1 MENHRSEPAYWILG
15 DKITAWT
22 KAEEVVET
30 LKAISGRHI
39 QASARHVPLQLP
51 ARAGIESHAMKVPSS
66 PVALVPS
73 RHPSSRSAHR
83 SQVLF
88 HPFAHPNAG
97 FGGPIEGG
105 TCDVACKSALDLGV
119 ENPLDMNELVVD
131 APLTRMLLAGV
142 FVLDEDD
149 FFIAE
154 VASLPRCLA
163 SVLVMNHSQH
173 LTSGYSR
180 H

>member
-1 MENHRSEPAYWILG
+1 M
-15 DKITAWT
+15 AWT
-22 KAEEVVET
+22 KAEQVKT
-30 LKAISGRHI
+30 LKAISGRRI
-39 QASARHVPLQLP
+39 QVSVRHAPLQPP

-66 PVALVPS
+66 PVALAPS

-88 HPFAHPNAG
+88 HPLAHPNAG

-105 TCDVACKSALDLGV
+105 TGDVACKSALDLGV
-119 ENPLDMNELVVD
+119 ENPLDMNELVD
-131 APLTRMLLAGV
+131 APLTRILLAGV
-142 FVLDEDD
+142 LVLDEDD
-149 FFIAE
+149 FFIAD

-163 SVLVMNHSQH
+163 SVLVVIRSQH
-173 LTSGYSR
+173 LTLGHSR